1 MVKADLDAGLLERV
15 LPGYKLSALEIW
27 ALLPA
32 GRKSPPRARALVD
45 LLARQ
50 LPSRLTRV
58 T

>member
-1 MVKADLDAGLLERV
+1 MKADLDAGLLERV